1 MGQTPQK
8 DEDFGGRPG
17 ELTVELPA
25 RFDAGLYFIGTIH
38 TPWKSRADC
47 PKNPREA
54 KGAPCTI
61 DVDPR
66 YGAALAGIEAFAQI
80 VVIYYMDRA
89 RRDLVVQ
96 LPRHLNIPRGTFS
109 LRSPARPNPIALSVA
124 PLLKVEGNRLHVAG
138 LDCLDGTPLV
148 DLKPYLAT
156 VDDAEQTGSRTRS
169 TSSS

>member
-1 MGQTPQK
+1 MSQTPK
-8 DEDFGGRPG
+8 PDEDFGARPG
-17 ELTVELPA
+17 EVTVELPA
-25 RFDAGLYFIGTIH
+25 RFDSGLYFIGTIH

-66 YGAALAGIEAFAQI
+66 YSAALAGLEAFSQI
-80 VVIYYMDRA
+80 VVIYFMDRA

-124 PLLKVEGNRLHVAG
+124 PLLRIEGNRLHVAG

-148 DLKPYLAT
+148 DLKPYLKT
-156 VDDAEQTGSRTRS
+156 VDGADQPGSTTRS
-169 TSSS
+169 ASSA

>member
-1 MGQTPQK
+1 MSQTPQQ

-25 RFDAGLYFIGTIH
+25 RFDAGLYFIGTIR

-109 LRSPARPNPIALSVA
+109 LALSGAAEPDCAVGRPA
-124 PLLKVEGNRLHVAG
+124 PEGRGKPAARCRSRL
-138 LDCLDGTPLV
+138 
-148 DLKPYLAT
+148 
-156 VDDAEQTGSRTRS
+156 SRRHAPG
-169 TSSS
+169 